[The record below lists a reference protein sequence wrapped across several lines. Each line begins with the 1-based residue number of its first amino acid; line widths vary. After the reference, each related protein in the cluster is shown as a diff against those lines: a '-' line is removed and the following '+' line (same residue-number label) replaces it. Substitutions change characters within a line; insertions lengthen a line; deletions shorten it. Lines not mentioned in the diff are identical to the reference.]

1 MACGTTKMTVSNER
15 QLIRQHYGRGDVET
29 DELGA
34 GSQGSFI
41 GSVVLRRLSGHHTV
55 IKLRRGGNDDSD
67 GCAATTLSRRIVG
80 YREAERMQRLDRSCD
95 SVSSQR
101 NPAA

>member
-1 MACGTTKMTVSNER
+1 M
-15 QLIRQHYGRGDVET
+15 ET

-55 IKLRRGGNDDSD
+55 IELRRSGNDDSD
-67 GCAATTLSRRIVG
+67 GCAATTLSRRFVG
-80 YREAERMQRLDRSCD
+80 YREGKGMQRLDRSCD